1 MASGHDKEL
10 LRKVVRDNL
19 VEIVR
24 RVNQTLRGRQ
34 LNKIEP
40 VLARL
45 GRNNELPHW
54 FEKLAE
60 DGSLPNLDGKTIGSV
75 IEMLFTAVLEVYY
88 LSRHGAGHLRIN
100 PASGVD
106 LPDLE
111 LGVKSPSE
119 NFCTSEPFFSAYERL
134 IGSEFDIAVLLTD
147 YQTAKRKPPLR
158 LQIIKSEYLYK
169 TEIAD
174 RRLCQIARR
183 IRTWMLAENESWAK
197 KTFRFLAYVNQQDWL
212 ARQVLGFVEALPD
225 EELVKKRISES
236 EQALVRYN
244 SGRLAKN
251 RESLPKDIVATVLR
265 ILQVKPMSLGVIDTA
280 DNWVVETHREVAR
293 MPTEN
298 EWHRLISGP
307 LNGRIGMS
315 FALQWRYNFGRLF
328 NGGDEEDECPDPSL

>member
-1 MASGHDKEL
+1 MRSKQDKES
-10 LRKVVRDNL
+10 LRRVVKENL
-19 VEIVR
+19 GEIVR
-24 RVNQTLRGRQ
+24 RINRTLKGCQ
-34 LNKIEP
+34 LDKIKP
-40 VLARL
+40 VLTRL

-54 FEKLAE
+54 FAKLAE
-60 DGSLPNLDGKTIGSV
+60 DGTLPNLDGKTIGSV

-88 LSRHGAGHLRIN
+88 LSKHGAGPLRIN

-147 YQTAKRKPPLR
+147 YQTAKHRPPLR
-158 LQIIKSEYLYK
+158 LQIIKSVYLYK

-183 IRTWMLAENESWAK
+183 VRAWMLAENESWTK
-197 KTFRFLAYVNQQDWL
+197 KTLRFLAYVNQQDWL
-212 ARQVLGFVEALPD
+212 AKQILKLIEALPD
-225 EELVKKRISES
+225 EEMVKQRISELH
-236 EQALVRYN
+236 EALLRYN
-244 SGRLAKN
+244 GSRLAKN
-251 RESLPKDIVATVLR
+251 RETLSEETIVPIQQ
-265 ILQVKPMSLGVIDTA
+265 ILKVKPMALGIVDTA

-307 LNGRIGMS
+307 LDGRIGMS

-328 NGGDEEDECPDPSL
+328 NSEGEEDECPVR